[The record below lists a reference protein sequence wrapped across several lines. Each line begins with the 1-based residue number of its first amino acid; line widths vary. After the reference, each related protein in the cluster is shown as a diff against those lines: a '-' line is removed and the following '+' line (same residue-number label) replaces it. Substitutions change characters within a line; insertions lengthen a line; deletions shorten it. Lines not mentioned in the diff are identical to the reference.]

1 MNSNICEVVSSAHN
15 KDKINVNGYLMV
27 KDKNRKF
34 TYYWRCEK
42 YKSLQ
47 CLGRATTLLIE
58 GQHHLQKFSEHNHAA
73 EASRVNVVKTIK
85 VLKDQAQQTNDHPVQ
100 IIQNIVANSSQEI
113 FPYLPSRDALRQ
125 SIKRIRHSDDSPVE
139 PQSLENLIIPEHMKK
154 TLDGSN
160 FLIKDSTI
168 NDNRILIF
176 TTIAN
181 INQLEQSTL
190 WIMDGMF
197 KTVPTIFKQL
207 YTIHG
212 FVGRNENSW
221 IMPLVYVLMSSKSEE
236 CYQALFQD
244 LIDFAIKAIRTE
256 FPGVQNKGCHFH
268 LSQNIYRKVQEFGL
282 TVLYGTDEN
291 FSLLIR
297 HIPALAFLPYNEIP
311 TVFDELRNIM
321 PEEANRIMEWFEIYY
336 IRERVR
342 RTTRSGNVIRSEPLF
357 PPSLWSIVDNIEHS
371 FPRTQNNVEAWHRR
385 WETLVGHA
393 HVGVFKIIKE
403 IQKEQNRVQLEME
416 SILQGSPQNLP
427 KKKDRER
434 ESRIQR
440 VYDDRDNRPVL
451 DFLRGIAHN
460 LSL

>member
-15 KDKINVNGYLMV
+15 KDKINVHGYLMV

-58 GQHHLQKFSEHNHAA
+58 GQHHLQKFSKHNHAA

-85 VLKDQAQQTNDHPVQ
+85 VLKEQAQQTNDQPVQ

-125 SIKRIRHSDDSPVE
+125 SIKRIRRSDFPAE
-139 PQSLENLIIPEHMKK
+139 PQSLENLIIPEYMKK
-154 TLDGSN
+154 ILDGSN

-168 NDNRILIF
+168 NNNRILIF

-181 INQLEQSTL
+181 INQLEQSIL
-190 WIMDGMF
+190 WIMDGTF

-212 FVGRNENSW
+212 FVERNENSW

-236 CYQALFQD
+236 CYQTLFQD
-244 LIDFAIKAIRTE
+244 LIDFGNEHDIDLQPQFVLTDFEIAAIKAIRAE
-256 FPGVQNKGCHFH
+256 FSGVQNKGCHFH
-268 LSQNIYRKVQEFGL
+268 LSQNIYRKVQEFSL

-297 HIPALAFLPYNEIP
+297 HIPALAFLPYNKIP
-311 TVFDELRNIM
+311 TAFDELRTIM

-336 IRERVR
+336 IRGRVR
-342 RTTRSGNVIRSEPLF
+342 RTTRSGNVI
-357 PPSLWSIVDNIEHS
+357 
-371 FPRTQNNVEAWHRR
+371 
-385 WETLVGHA
+385 
-393 HVGVFKIIKE
+393 
-403 IQKEQNRVQLEME
+403 
-416 SILQGSPQNLP
+416 
-427 KKKDRER
+427 
-434 ESRIQR
+434 
-440 VYDDRDNRPVL
+440 
-451 DFLRGIAHN
+451 
-460 LSL
+460 